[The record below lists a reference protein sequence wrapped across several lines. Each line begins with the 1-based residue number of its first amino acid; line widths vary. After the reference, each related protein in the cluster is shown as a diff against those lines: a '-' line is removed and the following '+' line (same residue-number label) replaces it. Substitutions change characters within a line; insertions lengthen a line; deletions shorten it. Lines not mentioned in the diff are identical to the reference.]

1 MLSTRCVQTLVLKDS
16 LRKFQKNYH
25 KILIAALVGSRVPSP
40 GLPSPTLI
48 PQSWTNK
55 INCPGQT
62 FLAGRPSV
70 HKNYNTRGSCQ
81 SCWLIQLL
89 TAIYDIYVY
98 IQIRLS
104 YKFRGAFKSQICSI
118 WKRAALLKCFQF
130 WCSEKFLDKYPDRK
144 FCASQFQW
152 ISASHHRIRNL
163 NKIEKKIYFW

>member
-1 MLSTRCVQTLVLKDS
+1 MCTNRLVFKDS

-55 INCPGQT
+55 INCPSQT

-70 HKNYNTRGSCQ
+70 HKNYNTRRSCQ
-81 SCWLIQLL
+81 FCWLIQLL
-89 TAIYDIYVY
+89 TALYDVLTIFKLDYPINLEGLSNPNIY
-98 IQIRLS
+98 S
-104 YKFRGAFKSQICSI
+104 S

-130 WCSEKFLDKYPDRK
+130 WCWEKFLDKYPDRK

-163 NKIEKKIYFW
+163 NKIEKNLYFW